1 MGKPTS
7 ARVNGACAGAG
18 LGVAGAC
25 DIRIAAR
32 SAVLTS
38 AFVKVGLSGD
48 MGGTWFWSR
57 ILGAGKA
64 RRLYLLSERFES
76 AAAKEFG
83 LVDEVVEA
91 DALAGTV
98 EAMWRSDRKST
109 RLKHRHK

>member
-1 MGKPTS
+1 MGKPTI
-7 ARVNGACAGAG
+7 AMVNGACAGAG
-18 LGVAGAC
+18 LSLAGAC

-76 AAAKEFG
+76 AAAK
-83 LVDEVVEA
+83 
-91 DALAGTV
+91 
-98 EAMWRSDRKST
+98 RSEERSVGKECVST
-109 RLKHRHK
+109 CRSRWSQYH